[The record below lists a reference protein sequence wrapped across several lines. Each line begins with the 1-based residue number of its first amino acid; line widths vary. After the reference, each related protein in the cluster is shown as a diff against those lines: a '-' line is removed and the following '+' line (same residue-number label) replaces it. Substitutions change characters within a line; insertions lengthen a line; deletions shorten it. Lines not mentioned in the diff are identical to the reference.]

1 MTSAPIYNTAYST
14 LADTD
19 TVATAIG
26 RMLDDRVSD
35 MPVVDGAGK
44 FVGMFRLDR
53 LFEVLLPK
61 AAQMDYGM
69 PDLAFVSETL
79 PHLRERMRA
88 IADKPVAVYVTQADK
103 DAVKPDTSPLEIVL
117 KLYKGANA
125 VPVVDPASGTL
136 VGVATARD
144 VLAALQ
150 PDGAP

>member
-1 MTSAPIYNTAYST
+1 MTFARVYNTAYST
-14 LADTD
+14 LADND
-19 TVATAIG
+19 TVATAIR
-26 RMLDDRVSD
+26 RMLDDRVTD
-35 MPVVDGAGK
+35 MPVVDAVGL
-44 FVGMFRLDR
+44 FVGMFRLHR
-53 LFEVLLPK
+53 LFEVLLPR

-79 PHLRERMRA
+79 PHLRERLSA
-88 IADKPVAVYVTQADK
+88 IADNPVRDYVMQPDK
-103 DAVKPDTSPLEIVL
+103 EAVKPDTSPLEIVL

-125 VPVVDPASGTL
+125 VAVVDPATGAL

>member
-14 LADTD
+14 LADSD
-19 TVATAIG
+19 TVADAIG
-26 RMLDDRVSD
+26 RMLADRVSD
-35 MPVVDGAGK
+35 MPVIDGAGR
-44 FVGMFRLDR
+44 FAGMFRLQR

-61 AAQMDYGM
+61 AALMDYGM

-79 PHLRERMRA
+79 PHLRQRLRA
-88 IADKPVAVYVTQADK
+88 IADHPVRDYVTHADK

-125 VPVVDPASGTL
+125 VPVVDPATGAL
-136 VGVATARD
+136 VGLATARD